1 MEKTEKF
8 VKKMVS
14 ENDYRPAL
22 KALADLHGS
31 VDTFFENVTINSQ
44 DIAQKE
50 NRLFLCNKVRNI
62 MHLVA
67 RFSELKVVL

>member
-1 MEKTEKF
+1 
-8 VKKMVS
+8 MVS
-14 ENDYRPAL
+14 ENDYQHAL
-22 KALADLHGS
+22 KALADLHRS

-50 NRLFLCNKVRNI
+50 NRLFICNKVRNI

>member
-1 MEKTEKF
+1 M
-8 VKKMVS
+8 
-14 ENDYRPAL
+14 
-22 KALADLHGS
+22 KALADLHWS
-31 VDTFFENVTINSQ
+31 VDAFFENVTINSQ